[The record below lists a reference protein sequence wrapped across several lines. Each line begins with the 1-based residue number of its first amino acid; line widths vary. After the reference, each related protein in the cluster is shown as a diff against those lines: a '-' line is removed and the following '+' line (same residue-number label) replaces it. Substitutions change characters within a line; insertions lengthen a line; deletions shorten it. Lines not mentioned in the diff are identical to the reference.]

1 MELSFIPIARR
12 DLKFV
17 SGNQAMDIVL
27 AISAPYRPPK
37 GPEELRTGAGDAAC
51 MIQDCDDPTLALE
64 ICAIDEF
71 EALELGM
78 VHLERYIDSLLSDP
92 AGELRYSDGTPV
104 DRSAVSLIGYYVK
117 RSQEKRAGAK

>member
-17 SGNQAMDIVL
+17 SGNQTMEIVL
-27 AISAPYRPPK
+27 AISAPYRPPR
-37 GPEELRTGAGDAAC
+37 GPEELRTGTGDAAC
-51 MIQDCDDPTLALE
+51 MIQDCDDPALALE
-64 ICAIDEF
+64 ICATDEF

-92 AGELRYSDGTPV
+92 AGELLYSDGRIV
-104 DRSAVSLIGYYVK
+104 DRTAMSMIGYYLK
-117 RSQEKRAGAK
+117 RVSDSRA

>member
-27 AISAPYRPPK
+27 AISAPYRPHK
-37 GPEELRTGAGDAAC
+37 GPKELRVGTGDAAC

-64 ICAIDEF
+64 ICANDEF
-71 EALELGM
+71 EALELGI
-78 VHLERYIDSLLSDP
+78 VHLETYIDKLLSDS
-92 AGELRYSDGTPV
+92 AGELRYSDGTAV
-104 DRSAVSLIGYYVK
+104 NRSAVSFIGYCMNRK
-117 RSQEKRAGAK
+117 